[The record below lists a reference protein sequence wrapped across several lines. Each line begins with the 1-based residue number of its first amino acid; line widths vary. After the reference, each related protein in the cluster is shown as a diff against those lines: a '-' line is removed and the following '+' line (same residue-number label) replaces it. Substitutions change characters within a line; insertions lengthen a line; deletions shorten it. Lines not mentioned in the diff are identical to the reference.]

1 MVGHQLQN
9 LHRPC
14 GLSLALCLLSV
25 LIAQSN
31 SQNAQPSEHGL
42 MYQKNPGEASP
53 EMVTFFGRPKVELPE
68 ARNVSDPVWRAA
80 KKVAPEDPAHSSG
93 HARPA
98 LLITGIVFA
107 VLGVGLLATA
117 VVAYMLHARRSRA
130 WSSSISLAGLTH
142 WGNDPEVQLG
152 AV

>member
-1 MVGHQLQN
+1 MTMHQLQN
-9 LHRPC
+9 PRRPC
-14 GLSLALCLLSV
+14 SIALALCLFSV
-25 LIAQSN
+25 FVAESN

-42 MYQKNPGEASP
+42 MYQKNAGEASP
-53 EMVTFFGRPKVELPE
+53 EMIAFFGRPKVELPE
-68 ARNVSDPVWRAA
+68 AKNVSDPVWRAA
-80 KKVAPEDPAHSSG
+80 TKVVPGDPANSGG

-117 VVAYMLHARRSRA
+117 VVAYMLHARRSKA
-130 WSSSISLAGLTH
+130 WSSSCSLAGLTH
-142 WGNDPEVQLG
+142 RRNDPVVQLG